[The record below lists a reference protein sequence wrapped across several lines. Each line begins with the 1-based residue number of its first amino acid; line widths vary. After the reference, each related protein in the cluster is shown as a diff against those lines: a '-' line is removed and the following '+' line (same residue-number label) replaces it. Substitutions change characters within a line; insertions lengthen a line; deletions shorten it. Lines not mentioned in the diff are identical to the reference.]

1 MNFIAEKVVH
11 KPLVIAYHAHGL
23 GWELTATSSGKT
35 KFWGT
40 CVVNI
45 QRLRSTKT
53 SGYMFT
59 GKSFEIIP
67 TGTTTLTIGDDVFEW

>member
-35 KFWGT
+35 KFWGM

-45 QRLRSTKT
+45 QRMDLDGPRKYTHKL
-53 SGYMFT
+53 
-59 GKSFEIIP
+59 K
-67 TGTTTLTIGDDVFEW
+67 V